1 MTWKRGGDGLLFRLY
16 RPGNVSILVD
26 GITSTMALLSSR
38 GADSTFFIKEKDS
51 FLVTFAIEANSNK
64 MMADGARL

>member
-26 GITSTMALLSSR
+26 GITSTMTLLSSR
-38 GADSTFFIKEKDS
+38 GADSTFFNKEKDS
-51 FLVTFAIEANSNK
+51 FLITFAIEANSN
-64 MMADGARL
+64 